1 MTTTDKPEGYVFGR
15 PSKYRPEMC
24 EQVVEWGKL
33 GKSKAWIASELNI
46 ARSTLDEWCK
56 DHPDFSEAITRAH
69 THSQRWWEDKG
80 QNALD
85 TREFQSAVWSRSMGA
100 RFPDDWR
107 EKVGHVGGNKDDEP
121 IKQDVSFGADAFTR
135 SIIGLVTRSGE
146 DGETG
151 SSDAGN
157 QG

>member
-24 EQVVEWGKL
+24 ERVVEWGKL
-33 GKSKAWIASELNI
+33 GKSKAWIASELDI

-56 DHPDFSEAITRAH
+56 DYPDFSEAITRAH
-69 THSQRWWEDKG
+69 THAQRWWEDKG

-85 TREFQSAVWSRSMGA
+85 VREFQASVWSRSMGA

-121 IKQDVSFGADAFTR
+121 IRQEVNLGADAFTR
-135 SIIGLVTRSGE
+135 TIIGLASRARE

-151 SSDAGN
+151 SSDTGN